1 MATKKEQPRRRSLN
15 DRLDAELANAESIPV
30 AGITNEQQQPSISE
44 QNQQPET
51 IQPEQG
57 RVEPSTAATE
67 ANPTQ
72 NATAKASPDF
82 PTKKATTIMP
92 KEVFAALQRYCID
105 TETPKHRALY
115 LFIID
120 GLHAKHVINDDDY
133 QRFRD
138 MASQLTTTY
147 EKK

>member
-15 DRLDAELANAESIPV
+15 DRLDAELASAESIPV
-30 AGITNEQQQPSISE
+30 AGITNEQPAPAEVQNKQQ
-44 QNQQPET
+44 ET

-57 RVEPSTAATE
+57 RVESSTAATE
-67 ANPTQ
+67 ANPAR

-105 TETPKHRALY
+105 TDTPKHRALY

>member
-15 DRLDAELANAESIPV
+15 DRLDAELASAESIPV
-30 AGITNEQQQPSISE
+30 AGITNEQPAPAE
-44 QNQQPET
+44 VQNQQQET
-51 IQPEQG
+51 VQPEQG
-57 RVEPSTAATE
+57 RVEPSTAA
-67 ANPTQ
+67 
-72 NATAKASPDF
+72 AKASPDF

-120 GLHAKHVINDDDY
+120 GLHAKHVITDDEY

>member
-44 QNQQPET
+44 QNQRLET

-57 RVEPSTAATE
+57 RVEPST
-67 ANPTQ
+67 
-72 NATAKASPDF
+72 ATAKASPDF

-120 GLHAKHVINDDDY
+120 GLHAKHVITDDDY

>member
-15 DRLDAELANAESIPV
+15 DRLDAELASAESIPV
-30 AGITNEQQQPSISE
+30 AGITNEQPAPAE
-44 QNQQPET
+44 VQNQQPEVV
-51 IQPEQG
+51 QPDQG
-57 RVEPSTAATE
+57 RVEPFTAAPE
-67 ANPTQ
+67 ANPTR

-120 GLHAKHVINDDDY
+120 GLHAKHVITDNDY
-133 QRFRD
+133 QRYRD

>member
-15 DRLDAELANAESIPV
+15 DRLDAELASAESIPV

-44 QNQQPET
+44 QNQQPKT

-67 ANPTQ
+67 ANPSQ
-72 NATAKASPDF
+72 NLTAKVGPDF

-105 TETPKHRALY
+105 TDTPKHRALY
-115 LFIID
+115 LFTID
-120 GLHAKHVINDDDY
+120 GLRAKRVITDEEY
-133 QRFRD
+133 QHYRE

>member
-15 DRLDAELANAESIPV
+15 DRLNAELASAESIPV
-30 AGITNEQQQPSISE
+30 AGITNEQ
-44 QNQQPET
+44 NQQPEAV
-51 IQPEQG
+51 QPEQG

-67 ANPTQ
+67 ANPTR
-72 NATAKASPDF
+72 NATTKASPDF
-82 PTKKATTIMP
+82 PTKKATTVMP
-92 KEVFAALQRYCID
+92 KEVFTALQRYCID

-120 GLHAKHVINDDDY
+120 GLHAKHVITDEDY

>member
-15 DRLDAELANAESIPV
+15 DRLDAELASAESIPV
-30 AGITNEQQQPSISE
+30 AGITNEQPAPAE
-44 QNQQPET
+44 VQNQQPEDV
-51 IQPEQG
+51 QPEQG
-57 RVEPSTAATE
+57 RVEPSTVATE
-67 ANPTQ
+67 ANSTR

-120 GLHAKHVINDDDY
+120 GLHAKHVITDDDY

>member
-1 MATKKEQPRRRSLN
+1 MNKKTYIVTAVEQTEDIKVSVQQVT
-15 DRLDAELANAESIPV
+15 AEAP
-30 AGITNEQQQPSISE
+30 
-44 QNQQPET
+44 
-51 IQPEQG
+51 
-57 RVEPSTAATE
+57 
-67 ANPTQ
+67 
-72 NATAKASPDF
+72 F

-105 TETPKHRALY
+105 TDTPKHRALY

-120 GLHAKHVINDDDY
+120 GLHAKHVITDDDY

>member
-15 DRLDAELANAESIPV
+15 DRLDAELASAESIPV
-30 AGITNEQQQPSISE
+30 AGITNEQPAPAE
-44 QNQQPET
+44 VQNQQPET

-57 RVEPSTAATE
+57 GVEPSTADRE
-67 ANPTQ
+67 SNPSR

-105 TETPKHRALY
+105 TDTPKHRALY

-120 GLHAKHVINDDDY
+120 SLHAKHVITDDDY

>member
-15 DRLDAELANAESIPV
+15 DRLDAELASSESIPV
-30 AGITNEQQQPSISE
+30 AGITNEPQQPAQAE
-44 QNQQPET
+44 VQNPTWQS
-51 IQPEQG
+51 
-57 RVEPSTAATE
+57 RVEPPVTSHNTDT
-67 ANPTQ
+67 TQ
-72 NATAKASPDF
+72 DFAGKTGPDF

-105 TETPKHRALY
+105 TDTPKHRALY

-120 GLHAKHVINDDDY
+120 GLHAKHVITDDDY

>member
-15 DRLDAELANAESIPV
+15 DRLDAELASAESIPV
-30 AGITNEQQQPSISE
+30 AGITNEQPAPAE
-44 QNQQPET
+44 VQNQQMEVV
-51 IQPEQG
+51 QSEQG
-57 RVEPSTAATE
+57 RVESSTAVSE
-67 ANPTQ
+67 ANSTR
-72 NATAKASPDF
+72 NAAAKASPDF

-92 KEVFAALQRYCID
+92 KEVFAALQHYCID

-120 GLHAKHVINDDDY
+120 GLHAKHVITDDDY

>member
-1 MATKKEQPRRRSLN
+1 MATKKEQLRRRSLN
-15 DRLDAELANAESIPV
+15 DRLDAELASAESIPV
-30 AGITNEQQQPSISE
+30 AGITNEQPASAE
-44 QNQQPET
+44 VQNQQPEAV
-51 IQPEQG
+51 QPEQG
-57 RVEPSTAATE
+57 RVEPFTADTE
-67 ANPTQ
+67 ANPIR
-72 NATAKASPDF
+72 NSTANASPDF

-105 TETPKHRALY
+105 TDTPKHRALY

-120 GLHAKHVINDDDY
+120 GLHAKRVINDDDY

>member
-15 DRLDAELANAESIPV
+15 DRLDAELASAESIPV
-30 AGITNEQQQPSISE
+30 AGITNEQPAPTE
-44 QNQQPET
+44 VQNQQSET

-57 RVEPSTAATE
+57 GGEPSTAVTE
-67 ANPTQ
+67 ANPSR
-72 NATAKASPDF
+72 NLTAKVGPDF

-105 TETPKHRALY
+105 TDTPKHRALY

-120 GLHAKHVINDDDY
+120 GLHAKHVITDEDY